1 MSRKYHATK
10 FKIRVNGDVFHINGV
25 EIALPFSAA
34 TQTDVC
40 LIPESYNVVGR
51 LVERLAAQNITVT
64 SRLISE
70 ISDCVGYYIRTFRN
84 NPSSARH
91 HTDADAIWIIA

>member
-1 MSRKYHATK
+1 MSRKYHATE
-10 FKIRVNGDVFHINGV
+10 FKIRVNGDVFRINGV

-34 TQTDVC
+34 TQTDAC

-51 LVERLAAQNITVT
+51 LVERLAAQNIPVT

-70 ISDCVGYYIRTFRN
+70 ISDCVTCYIRTFRN
-84 NPSSARH
+84 NPAAAKH
-91 HTDADAIWIIA
+91 HTDGAWIAA